1 MSGCLFCNVSVF
13 IKCQKNSAG
22 GEGGEKSWHN
32 RRSDAL
38 DDRVNLNII
47 HGI

>member
-1 MSGCLFCNVSVF
+1 MSGFLFCNVSVF
-13 IKCQKNSAG
+13 IKCQKNG
-22 GEGGEKSWHN
+22 GGGGKKSWHN